1 MANDLKVQLSRAPRD
16 DSDIARAIAHI
27 LEWNVQIPEGKV
39 HARVENGWVTLDG
52 EVDYAY
58 QKREVERMVNHV
70 RGVAGV
76 RNFIT
81 VRPPA
86 SPEAVDAAIEQA
98 FKREAE
104 VDARH
109 VKVEVTDHTAK
120 LYGHVHSMREAS
132 AAADGAGPR
141 PRPAHCAAQRLV
153 QADLHVGQRGERCQ
167 DGLGT
172 GQRQRDQVGEDG
184 GHGQPGDGLR
194 GRLSS
199 VPDQGQR
206 LGCALRDHPRGGTD
220 RDDLAVGE
228 SGHGECPSLPD
239 SGPADIP
246 RPASPVPR
254 PSTELAGLMMCGPRP
269 PASMGRCAAEAK
281 QRARQRRR

>member
-109 VKVEVTDHTAK
+109 VKVEVTDH
-120 LYGHVHSMREAS
+120 SMREAS
-132 AAADGAGPR
+132 AAANGAGPR
-141 PRPAHCAAQRLV
+141 PRP
-153 QADLHVGQRGERCQ
+153 G
-167 DGLGT
+167 
-172 GQRQRDQVGEDG
+172 
-184 GHGQPGDGLR
+184 
-194 GRLSS
+194 
-199 VPDQGQR
+199 
-206 LGCALRDHPRGGTD
+206 AL
-220 RDDLAVGE
+220 
-228 SGHGECPSLPD
+228 
-239 SGPADIP
+239 
-246 RPASPVPR
+246 
-254 PSTELAGLMMCGPRP
+254 
-269 PASMGRCAAEAK
+269 RCAASGTS
-281 QRARQRRR
+281 

>member
-1 MANDLKVQLSRAPRD
+1 MKSDSELKEDVINELRWDPQITDPEAIGVAVQDGAVTLTGHVSTYAQRLAAARAAERVYGVKAVANDLKVQLSGAPRD

-109 VKVEVTDHTAK
+109 VKVEVTDTTAK
-120 LYGHVHSMREAS
+120 LYGHVHARGGAS
-132 AAADGAGPR
+132 PAAA
-141 PRPAHCAAQRLV
+141 AAAAAPGIAEVDSHLV
-153 QADLHVGQRGERCQ
+153 V
-167 DGLGT
+167 T
-172 GQRQRDQVGEDG
+172 
-184 GHGQPGDGLR
+184 P
-194 GRLSS
+194 
-199 VPDQGQR
+199 
-206 LGCALRDHPRGGTD
+206 
-220 RDDLAVGE
+220 
-228 SGHGECPSLPD
+228 
-239 SGPADIP
+239 
-246 RPASPVPR
+246 
-254 PSTELAGLMMCGPRP
+254 
-269 PASMGRCAAEAK
+269 
-281 QRARQRRR
+281 

>member
-1 MANDLKVQLSRAPRD
+1 VANDLKVQLSRAPRD

-109 VKVEVTDHTAK
+109 VKVEVTDHNAK

-141 PRPAHCAAQRLV
+141 PRP
-153 QADLHVGQRGERCQ
+153 
-167 DGLGT
+167 
-172 GQRQRDQVGEDG
+172 G
-184 GHGQPGDGLR
+184 GR
-194 GRLSS
+194 RRRSRTAGRWSPRS
-199 VPDQGQR
+199 TEFGAGQGQR
-206 LGCALRDHPRGGTD
+206 LGCALRDHHPRGGTD
-220 RDDLAVGE
+220 RDDRAVGE
-228 SGHGECPSLPD
+228 SGHGTPQP
-239 SGPADIP
+239 
-246 RPASPVPR
+246 
-254 PSTELAGLMMCGPRP
+254 AGLRP
-269 PASMGRCAAEAK
+269 GRHPPSG
-281 QRARQRRR
+281 